1 MINLTSS
8 IVTEQAPVAPVAQA
22 ELSAASIVSA
32 TAKRNELMATLGEKM
47 GEWKAYDS
55 QLTIPEIAGTRIVKA
70 LYQTN
75 AKTGKKLRE
84 NSYVRLPTSHITEE
98 VVVARISELSPYVL
112 AWLQELEAI
121 ELRTQHKKGQLAVF
135 ISGLS
140 LDSIIAKLEE
150 SEAGARLNKEKI
162 EAWYDSYLL
171 NSLTVL
177 FASKMGI
184 GDTPSEE
191 QLAKLE
197 IVLNA
202 YKAKFASLASGKVYI
217 KESDC
222 KAMLVVIRSDED
234 AAVSL
239 LGMRFIARLEKMQE
253 KEDDLLLAL

>member
-1 MINLTSS
+1 MTDLNTTANI
-8 IVTEQAPVAPVAQA
+8 P
-22 ELSAASIVSA
+22 SAATIVQA
-32 TAKRNELMATLGEKM
+32 TKDRNEMMATLGERM

-75 AKTGKKLRE
+75 KATNKKLRE

-98 VVVARISELSPYVL
+98 VIVARISELSPYVL
-112 AWLQELEAI
+112 SWLQELEAI
-121 ELRTQHKKGQLAVF
+121 ELRAAHKKGQINVF
-135 ISGLS
+135 TDGLS
-140 LDSIIAKLEE
+140 LDAIIARLEE
-150 SEAGARLNKEKI
+150 SETGARLNKEKI

-171 NSLTVL
+171 NSLTML
-177 FASKMGI
+177 FAAKMGI
-184 GDTPSEE
+184 TDTASEE

-222 KAMLVVIRSDED
+222 KAMIVVIRSDDD
-234 AAVSL
+234 AAASL
-239 LGMRFIARLEKMQE
+239 LGMRFISRLEKMQE